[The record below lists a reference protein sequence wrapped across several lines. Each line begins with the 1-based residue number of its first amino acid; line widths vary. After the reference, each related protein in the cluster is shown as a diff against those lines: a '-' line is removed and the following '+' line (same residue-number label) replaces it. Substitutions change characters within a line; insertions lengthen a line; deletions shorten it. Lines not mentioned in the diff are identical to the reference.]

1 MGSSSSSSKS
11 LNVGVSQDSVLGS
24 LILSAYAH
32 SFGYLAQSILQ
43 DLAHAIPTSWNNS
56 LCPSPPHAL
65 SLKSHFFRGSPL
77 VSTPSVAHRMTGNK
91 IKNRLNN
98 KRKREGG
105 RKSMNEGTWFTL
117 ELTASCV
124 KETLHSP
131 SCASPQS
138 HLYRSNTPD
147 LLLSLTQLFLEA
159 G

>member
-1 MGSSSSSSKS
+1 MGSSSSSSKP

-24 LILSAYAH
+24 LILSVYAH

-43 DLAHAIPTSWNNS
+43 DLAHAIPTSWNS

-65 SLKSHFFRGSPL
+65 SLKSHFFRGPPL
-77 VSTPSVAHRMTGNK
+77 VSTPSVAQRMTGNK

-105 RKSMNEGTWFTL
+105 RKSTNKGTWFTL

-131 SCASPQS
+131 SFASPQR
-138 HLYRSNTPD
+138 HLYRSNTPG